1 MFDILDL
8 SAHAQKQSETIL
20 DGCTF
25 HIIQLSLVGSVLS
38 QINTQGYVALKIVV
52 VGELTNSVLV
62 SIATG
67 WNNWSYDNKSR
78 PGTKTK
84 SVAGFHGPNRKVST
98 ISKYMYI

>member
-8 SAHAQKQSETIL
+8 SAQAQKQSETIL

-25 HIIQLSLVGSVLS
+25 HFIQLSLVGSVLS
-38 QINTQGYVALKIVV
+38 LINTQGYVALKIVV